1 LLCIQQLN
9 TLAIMAARDQQATET
24 SADDAVGQ
32 RRTQVQRRAQA
43 EDALLDSAAKLF
55 ARLGVEQT
63 SLAQVGA
70 EAGYSRG
77 LVNHHFGSK
86 AVLVERLV
94 ERSQRDFVSS
104 LADADGT
111 EVDAVVAIAR
121 SYLSVAGRES
131 TDTRAHYVMW
141 GAALPQDAD
150 LRASVAAGDAQFRLG
165 VKSLVRLGQKRRTIA
180 AGVDPHGVAAIV
192 VGMLRGTVAQF
203 LIDPDDVDLAVAAD
217 ACEQFLRATLTPRAT
232 ATRKRSG

>member
-1 LLCIQQLN
+1 
-9 TLAIMAARDQQATET
+9 MESKRRSAAGD
-24 SADDAVGQ
+24 SAGQ
-32 RRTQVQRRAQA
+32 RRTQLERRAQA

-94 ERSQRDFVSS
+94 ERSQHDFVSN
-104 LADADGT
+104 LTETDGT

-121 SYLSVAGRES
+121 SYLSAASRES

-150 LRASVAAGDAQFRLG
+150 LRASVAAGDAQFRIG

-180 AGVDPHGVAAIV
+180 ASIDPDGVAAVV

-203 LIDPDDVDLAVAAD
+203 LIDPSDVDLAAAAD
-217 ACEQFLRATLTPRAT
+217 ACEHFLRAALTRPR
-232 ATRKRSG
+232 

>member
-1 LLCIQQLN
+1 
-9 TLAIMAARDQQATET
+9 MAARERQGGEG
-24 SADDAVGQ
+24 SGGDAVGQ

-94 ERSQRDFVSS
+94 ERSQRDFVST
-104 LADADGT
+104 LAETDGT
-111 EVDAVVAIAR
+111 EVDAVVAMAR

-141 GAALPQDAD
+141 GAALPRDAD
-150 LRASVAAGDAQFRLG
+150 LRASVAAGDAQFRAG
-165 VKSLVRLGQKRRTIA
+165 VRLLVQLGQRRRSIA
-180 AGVDPHGVAAIV
+180 AGLDPDGVAAVV

-203 LIDPDDVDLAVAAD
+203 LIDPDDVDLAAAAD
-217 ACEQFLRATLTPRAT
+217 ACEQFLRATLAPRAT
-232 ATRKRSG
+232 VTRKRRG

>member
-1 LLCIQQLN
+1 LLCVQQLN
-9 TLAIMAARDQQATET
+9 SLAIMATRDRQAAG
-24 SADDAVGQ
+24 SSSDDFAGQ
-32 RRTQVQRRAQA
+32 RRTQVQRRAHA

-86 AVLVERLV
+86 AVLVQRLV
-94 ERSQRDFVSS
+94 ERSQHDFVSN
-104 LADADGT
+104 LTETDGT
-111 EVDAVVAIAR
+111 EVDTAVTMAR

-141 GAALPQDAD
+141 GAALPQEAD

-180 AGVDPHGVAAIV
+180 AGVDPDGVAAVV

-217 ACEQFLRATLTPRAT
+217 TCEQFLRATLTPQT
-232 ATRKRSG
+232 KLTRKRTG

>member
-1 LLCIQQLN
+1 ME
-9 TLAIMAARDQQATET
+9 AKRRSAAGD
-24 SADDAVGQ
+24 SAGQ
-32 RRTQVQRRAQA
+32 RRTQLERRAQA

-63 SLAQVGA
+63 SLAQVGS

-86 AVLVERLV
+86 AALVERLV
-94 ERSQRDFVSS
+94 QRSQHDFVSN
-104 LADADGT
+104 LAETDGT
-111 EVDAVVAIAR
+111 EVDAAGARAR
-121 SYLSVAGRES
+121 SDLSIAARES

-150 LRASVAAGDAQFRLG
+150 LRTSVAAGDAQFRTG
-165 VKSLVRLGQKRRTIA
+165 VKSIVRLGQKRRTIA
-180 AGVDPHGVAAIV
+180 ADVDPAGVAAVV

-217 ACEQFLRATLTPRAT
+217 ACEQFLRATLTPNAKVN
-232 ATRKRSG
+232 RKRSG

>member
-1 LLCIQQLN
+1 ME
-9 TLAIMAARDQQATET
+9 AKRRSAAGD
-24 SADDAVGQ
+24 SVVQ
-32 RRTQVQRRAQA
+32 RRTQLQRRAQA

-55 ARLGVEQT
+55 ARRGVEQT

-94 ERSQRDFVSS
+94 ERSQHDFVSN
-104 LADADGT
+104 LAETDGT
-111 EVDAVVAIAR
+111 EVDAVVAVAR
-121 SYLSVAGRES
+121 SYLGAAGRES

-150 LRASVAAGDAQFRLG
+150 LRASVAAGDAQFRIG
-165 VKSLVRLGQKRRTIA
+165 VRSLVRLGQKRRTIA
-180 AGVDPHGVAAIV
+180 AGVDPDGVAAVV

-203 LIDPDDVDLAVAAD
+203 LIDPGVVDLAAAAD
-217 ACEQFLRATLTPRAT
+217 ACEQFLRATLTPNPK